1 MFENMTQIAFVFILL
16 LIYIF
21 SASDI
26 QFLDG
31 KNIFLTGIIKRQN
44 NIYLY
49 NYVI

>member
-16 LIYIF
+16 LTYIF

-31 KNIFLTGIIKRQN
+31 KNYISNR
-44 NIYLY
+44 Y
-49 NYVI
+49 NKETKQYIPVYVI